1 MKLGDSINTRSLG
14 HEAPC
19 RANPLGQAQEGQPMT
34 IEKLIY
40 ATLWLAVSPAIARWF
55 VGTPALGALATRL
68 WCVGIAGIA
77 AWHGLQLLARL
88 AMEADIRAA
97 NVMFGRMR
105 RKAEAQRRVL

>member
-1 MKLGDSINTRSLG
+1 MKLGDSINTQSLG

-55 VGTPALGALATRL
+55 VGTPALGSWLPGCGASGLRGSLLGRTS
-68 WCVGIAGIA
+68 VIGEAG
-77 AWHGLQLLARL
+77 HGGGYTGCQR
-88 AMEADIRAA
+88 DVRAHA
-97 NVMFGRMR
+97 P
-105 RKAEAQRRVL
+105 QS